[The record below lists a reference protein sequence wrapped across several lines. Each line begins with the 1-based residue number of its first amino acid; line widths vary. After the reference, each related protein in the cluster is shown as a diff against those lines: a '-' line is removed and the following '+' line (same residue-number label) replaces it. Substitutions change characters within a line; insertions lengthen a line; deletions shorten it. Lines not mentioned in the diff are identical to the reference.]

1 MILDE
6 YIMIVYHDDEAMKAM
21 ICGLLWTYVE
31 FIITL
36 GCLSG
41 EGVVRRVVPHIW
53 DMAGA

>member
-1 MILDE
+1 
-6 YIMIVYHDDEAMKAM
+6 MIVYHDDEAMKAM
-21 ICGLLWTYVE
+21 ICGLLWIYVE

-41 EGVVRRVVPHIW
+41 EGVRRIVVPHIW